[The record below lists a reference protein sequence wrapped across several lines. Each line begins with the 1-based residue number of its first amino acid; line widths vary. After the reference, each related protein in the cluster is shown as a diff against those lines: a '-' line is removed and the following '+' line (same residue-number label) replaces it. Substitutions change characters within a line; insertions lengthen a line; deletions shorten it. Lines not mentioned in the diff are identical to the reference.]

1 MPNPNLKPKKGKR
14 LRDQGFRPSNFPRL
28 EQCIH
33 FVERDAAASDEANRG
48 QQLHRWLE
56 QVLNDELDPG
66 EIPDAEARETVL
78 WGLNE
83 IARRGIVVH
92 GVEEGVEIAGPDG
105 AILTAG
111 VVDAWG
117 RTGTELWGI
126 DFKTG
131 DQRDYS
137 AQFAAYGRALMSK
150 AGEGRCVWLEIYLD
164 LRVANEYNIPSV
176 EAEDRVVQLHRRFLA
191 KRREEP
197 VANIYCDWCG
207 ARAHCP
213 VWLNDASRAMAA
225 SPSEPVAPQ
234 EQPVDRLVYEIERL
248 KQDPVKLGQFYTAYR
263 RLEKLVE
270 DEWRLKE
277 AIFDYL
283 ERGEAVPGFRLQR
296 SPVQETVE
304 VEQVLLKC
312 AVPMGTIRA
321 REFLSVSI
329 PRLRQEWARWSREPL
344 PVEIKQSP
352 VTFHVRSETPKGS
365 GRAAAARAERTRRH
379 TAGSQNHLQN
389 TQKNAEKGKHP
400 QITQIDTD

>member
-1 MPNPNLKPKKGKR
+1 MPKPKPKKGKR

-33 FVERDAAASDEANRG
+33 FVERDTAGSDEATRG
-48 QQLHRWLE
+48 QQLHKWLE
-56 QVLNDELDPG
+56 QVLNEELDPG
-66 EIPDAEARETVL
+66 EIPDEEAREAVL
-78 WGLNE
+78 WALNE
-83 IARRGIVVH
+83 IAQRGIVVH
-92 GVEEGVEIAGPDG
+92 GVEDDLEIAGPSG
-105 AILTAG
+105 EILTAG

-137 AQFAAYGRALMSK
+137 AQFAAYSRALMSK
-150 AGEGRCVWLEIYLD
+150 AGEGHCVWLELYLD
-164 LRVANEYNIPSV
+164 LRVANEYNIPSA
-176 EAEDRVVQLHRRFLA
+176 EAEDRVLQLHRRFLA
-191 KRREEP
+191 KRREQP
-197 VANIYCDWCG
+197 AANIYCDWCG
-207 ARAHCP
+207 SRANCL
-213 VWLNDASRAMAA
+213 VWLDDASKAMAA
-225 SPSEPVAPQ
+225 SPSEPKAEQ

-248 KQDPVKLGQFYTAYR
+248 KQDPVQLGQFYTAYR

-283 ERGEAVPGFRLQR
+283 QRGEEVPGFRLQR

-329 PRLRQEWARWSREPL
+329 PKLRQEWAKWSREPL
-344 PVEIKQSP
+344 PVEIKQGP
-352 VTFHVRSETPKGS
+352 VTFHVRSDAPKGS
-365 GRAAAARAERTRRH
+365 GRAAAARATRRAQRQSSH
-379 TAGSQNHLQN
+379 GDH
-389 TQKNAEKGKHP
+389 GG
-400 QITQIDTD
+400 

>member
-1 MPNPNLKPKKGKR
+1 MPKLKPKKGTG

-33 FVERDAAASDEANRG
+33 FVERDTAGSDEAATRG
-48 QQLHRWLE
+48 QLLHKWLE
-56 QVLNDELDPG
+56 QALNEELEPG
-66 EIPDAEARETVL
+66 EIPDAEAREAVL
-78 WGLNE
+78 WALNE

-92 GVEEGVEIAGPDG
+92 GVEEDLEISGPAGEL
-105 AILTAG
+105 LTAG
-111 VVDAWG
+111 AVDAWG

-137 AQFAAYGRALMSK
+137 AQFAAYGRALMSR
-150 AGEGRCVWLEIYLD
+150 AAEGRCVWLELYLD
-164 LRVANEYNIPSV
+164 LRIANEYDIASAQ
-176 EAEDRVVQLHRRFLA
+176 AEDRILELHRRFLA
-191 KRREEP
+191 RRREEP
-197 VANIYCDWCG
+197 AANVYCDWCG
-207 ARAHCP
+207 SRASCP
-213 VWLNDASRAMAA
+213 VWLNDASKAMAA
-225 SPSEPVAPQ
+225 SPAQPETAQ

-283 ERGEAVPGFRLQR
+283 QRGEEVPGFRLQR

-312 AVPMGTIRA
+312 AVPMGSIRA

-329 PRLRQEWARWSREPL
+329 PKLRQEWAKWSREPL
-344 PVEIKQSP
+344 PVEIKQGP
-352 VTFHVRSETPKGS
+352 VTFHVRSDTPKGS
-365 GRAAAARAERTRRH
+365 GRAAAARRARSHGGRS
-379 TAGSQNHLQN
+379 G
-389 TQKNAEKGKHP
+389 
-400 QITQIDTD
+400 

>member
-1 MPNPNLKPKKGKR
+1 MPNLKPKNGKR

-33 FVERDAAASDEANRG
+33 FVERDAAGSDEAAARG
-48 QQLHRWLE
+48 LQVHQWLE
-56 QVLNDELDPG
+56 QALNEELDPD
-66 EIPDAEARETVL
+66 EIPDAEAREAVF
-78 WGLNE
+78 WALNE

-92 GVEEGVEIAGPDG
+92 GVEENLEIASPAGES
-105 AILTAG
+105 LTAG

-150 AGEGRCVWLEIYLD
+150 AGEGHCAWLELYLD
-164 LRVANEYNIPSV
+164 LRIANEYDIASA
-176 EAEDRVVQLHRRFLA
+176 EADDRVLQLHRRFLA
-191 KRREEP
+191 RRREEP
-197 VANIYCDWCG
+197 VANVYCDWCG
-207 ARAHCP
+207 ARANCS
-213 VWLNDASRAMAA
+213 VWLNDASKAMAA
-225 SPSEPVAPQ
+225 SPAEPAAAP

-283 ERGEAVPGFRLQR
+283 QRGEEVPGFRLQR

-312 AVPMGTIRA
+312 AVPMGSIRA

-329 PRLRQEWARWSREPL
+329 PKLRQEWAKWSREPL
-344 PVEIKQSP
+344 PVEVKQGP
-352 VTFHVRSETPKGS
+352 VTFHVRSDSPKGA
-365 GRAAAARAERTRRH
+365 GRAAAARRARSHGDR
-379 TAGSQNHLQN
+379 G
-389 TQKNAEKGKHP
+389 GKSN
-400 QITQIDTD
+400 

>member
-1 MPNPNLKPKKGKR
+1 MPKLKPNRGKR

-33 FVERDAAASDEANRG
+33 FVEREATGSDEATRG
-48 QQLHRWLE
+48 QQVHKWLE
-56 QVLNDELDPG
+56 QALNEELDPG
-66 EIPDAEARETVL
+66 EIPDAEAREAVL
-78 WGLNE
+78 WALNE
-83 IARRGIVVH
+83 IAQRGIVVH
-92 GVEEGVEIAGPDG
+92 GVEEDLEIAGPSG
-105 AILTAG
+105 EILTAG
-111 VVDAWG
+111 MVDAWG

-150 AGEGRCVWLEIYLD
+150 AGEGRCVWLELYLD
-164 LRVANEYNIPSV
+164 LRVANEYNIPSA
-176 EAEDRVVQLHRRFLA
+176 EAEDRVLQLHRRFLA
-191 KRREEP
+191 RRREEP
-197 VANIYCDWCG
+197 AANIYCDWCG
-207 ARAHCP
+207 GRGNCP
-213 VWLNDASRAMAA
+213 VWLNDASKAMAA
-225 SPSEPVAPQ
+225 SPSEPKAEP
-234 EQPVDRLVYEIERL
+234 PVDRLVYEIERL

-283 ERGEAVPGFRLQR
+283 QRGEEVPGFRLQR

-312 AVPMGTIRA
+312 AVPMGPIRA

-329 PRLRQEWARWSREPL
+329 PKLRQEWAKWSREPL
-344 PVEIKQSP
+344 PVEIKQGP
-352 VTFHVRSETPKGS
+352 VTFHVRSDTPKGS
-365 GRAAAARAERTRRH
+365 GRAAAARARRSHGGHGGSVH
-379 TAGSQNHLQN
+379 TAGM
-389 TQKNAEKGKHP
+389 E
-400 QITQIDTD
+400 

>member
-1 MPNPNLKPKKGKR
+1 MPRPKPKKRKR

-33 FVERDAAASDEANRG
+33 FVERDAAGSDEATRG
-48 QQLHRWLE
+48 QQLHQWLE
-56 QVLNDELDPG
+56 RALNEELDPV
-66 EIPDAEARETVL
+66 EIPDVDAREAVL
-78 WGLNE
+78 WALNE

-92 GVEEGVEIAGPDG
+92 GVEEDLEIAGRAG
-105 AILTAG
+105 EIVTAG

-117 RTGTELWGI
+117 RSGTELWGI

-137 AQFAAYGRALMSK
+137 AQFAAYGHALMSK
-150 AGEGRCVWLEIYLD
+150 AGEGHCVWLELYLD
-164 LRVANEYNIPSV
+164 LRVANEYNIPSA
-176 EAEDRVVQLHRRFLA
+176 EAEDRVSQLHRRFLA

-197 VANIYCDWCG
+197 AANVYCDWCG
-207 ARAHCP
+207 ARARCP
-213 VWLNDASRAMAA
+213 VWLNDASKAMAA
-225 SPSEPVAPQ
+225 SPPPEPRT

-270 DEWRLKE
+270 DEWRLKD

-283 ERGEAVPGFRLQR
+283 QRGEEVPGFRLQR
-296 SPVQETVE
+296 SPVQETIE
-304 VEQVLLKC
+304 VEQVLLHC

-329 PRLRQEWARWSREPL
+329 PKLRQEWAKWSREPL
-344 PVEIKQSP
+344 PVEIKQGP
-352 VTFHVRSETPKGS
+352 VTFHVRSDTPKGA
-365 GRAAAARAERTRRH
+365 GRAAAARAKRSQQRGH
-379 TAGSQNHLQN
+379 GDGVHAAGTADHG
-389 TQKNAEKGKHP
+389 G
-400 QITQIDTD
+400 